1 MNRNQNSAITGTQ
14 VESKEHKGY
23 TLGLWHNPRITST
36 KLRENSRKGRNSAR
50 LLKQSKWTSTP
61 S

>member
-23 TLGLWHNPRITST
+23 TLGLWHKSQNNIYQA
-36 KLRENSRKGRNSAR
+36 KRE
-50 LLKQSKWTSTP
+50 
-61 S
+61 